1 MERVKKVKYIIM
13 SVLKVTNVV
22 CISLWSK
29 VTAGLVSKDM
39 DAATDEKSFIEN
51 RQREETAVR
60 QKDGLI
66 WHPRFFHLN
75 KKEEY
80 EFKGV
85 QG

>member
-1 MERVKKVKYIIM
+1 
-13 SVLKVTNVV
+13 
-22 CISLWSK
+22 
-29 VTAGLVSKDM
+29 M
-39 DAATDEKSFIEN
+39 DTATDEKTLIEN
-51 RQREETAVR
+51 RQREETAIR

>member
-1 MERVKKVKYIIM
+1 MNLESKYQRKLLFKYLNL
-13 SVLKVTNVV
+13 V
-22 CISLWSK
+22 ISLWSK

-39 DAATDEKSFIEN
+39 DNATEEKSRIEN

-60 QKDGLI
+60 EKDGLI
-66 WHPRFFHLN
+66 WSPRFFHLN
-75 KKEEY
+75 DKEEY